1 MCADCNVTYAWRC
14 MVFACLSLTHPST
27 PPQGRWR
34 ICGLVLP
41 GNVLGLVYGGN
52 ARRLISGLAPE

>member
-1 MCADCNVTYAWRC
+1 M
-14 MVFACLSLTHPST
+14 PST

>member
-1 MCADCNVTYAWRC
+1 

-27 PPQGRWR
+27 PSQGRWR
-34 ICGLVLP
+34 ISGLWLP
-41 GNVLGLVYGGN
+41 GNVLRLVYGGN